1 MDPVRFDAL
10 TLGVGAEPSRRG
22 LLRLVG
28 TGAMAALVSALNRP
42 EGVGALCKSDG
53 GKCRRGPECCSGTCQ
68 GKKKKK
74 RRCRAAPGAL
84 GCTID
89 DPYATPCPNSSD
101 PNHFCWVTLAN
112 KPFCGTSLQC
122 FACASDD
129 DCVSQFGNASA
140 RCVKFGPEAGC
151 QAYNNRSCIVFP

>member
-10 TLGVGAEPSRRG
+10 TLAVGAAPTRRG
-22 LLRLVG
+22 LLRLAG
-28 TGAMAALVSALNRP
+28 TGVIASLLTALGRDDA
-42 EGVGALCKSDG
+42 GAVCKGDG
-53 GKCRRGPECCSGTCQ
+53 ARCRRGPECCSGTCQ
-68 GKKKKK
+68 GKKKK

-84 GCTID
+84 GCTIE

-112 KPFCGTSLQC
+112 KPLCGRALQC

-129 DCVSQFGNASA
+129 DCVFQFGNATA
-140 RCVKFGPEAGC
+140 RCVKNPPEAGC
-151 QAYNNRSCIVFP
+151 QAYNNRSCVVFP